1 MDSILIIIYIIVCIA
16 LITIVLLQS
25 SKGEGLAGVF
35 GGGGGSQAI
44 FGARTGDILTKSTT
58 GLAILFMVLSL
69 ILAVISGRRAKS
81 LSQEIAEAAGRSRPQ
96 LPVGEELS
104 PETLPVAEEA
114 VPEGGPAAEEEA
126 GQPQPAGSGESL
138 PVVD

>member
-1 MDSILIIIYIIVCIA
+1 MSTILIIIYIVVCIA

-58 GLAILFMVLSL
+58 ALAILFMVLSL
-69 ILAVISGRRAKS
+69 VLAVLSGRRAKS
-81 LSQEIAEAAGRSRPQ
+81 LSQEISAAASRPRQQ
-96 LPVGEELS
+96 LPLTEDVSPEALPLSEEEVPEPGVSGVEGETAPPPGGGEEAPS
-104 PETLPVAEEA
+104 A
-114 VPEGGPAAEEEA
+114 
-126 GQPQPAGSGESL
+126 
-138 PVVD
+138 D